1 MLFPT
6 GTDAPIY
13 HFPVATIGLIA
24 ANVVCF
30 CITGFGY
37 NQGAI
42 DPWILHYGNGL
53 NPAEWISS
61 SFAHAG
67 FSHLVGNMLFLWCFG
82 LVVEGKV
89 GWKVFLPI
97 YFGIVAFSGVVT
109 DIVTLQHTQGG
120 CLGASDAIFGLMAIC
135 LIWAPKNEVQF
146 EAIFMGY
153 GYGLGMPRAFSFDI
167 TILTLSLW
175 YLGTNLVSLL
185 FWPGIGTS
193 FLHLLGSLAGFP
205 IGIVMLKK
213 GLVDCE
219 NWDLFA
225 VMKGTH
231 GRFGE
236 KDWALGYHSS
246 VGKTYD
252 ETPIPLPIN
261 DADSDTK
268 TRRKVD
274 RSARRAALSE
284 INRMIDEG
292 DALTAADELFKLRID
307 DPTIC
312 IGQEKTQQLAKGLLK
327 AEAFD
332 DAEFW
337 LQELI
342 DRFPNDSAWARVRM
356 AQLLLTLRQQP
367 SASIR
372 ILEPLDAANL
382 PESLKPLAAKILSTA
397 KAQIRSGGVDAELS
411 W

>member
-1 MLFPT
+1 
-6 GTDAPIY
+6 
-13 HFPVATIGLIA
+13 
-24 ANVVCF
+24 
-30 CITGFGY
+30 
-37 NQGAI
+37 
-42 DPWILHYGNGL
+42 
-53 NPAEWISS
+53 
-61 SFAHAG
+61 
-67 FSHLVGNMLFLWCFG
+67 
-82 LVVEGKV
+82 VEGKV

-97 YFGIVAFSGVVT
+97 YFGIVAFSGFVTDVVT
-109 DIVTLQHTQGG
+109 LLHTQGG
-120 CLGASDAIFGLMAIC
+120 CLGASDAIFGLMAIS
-135 LIWAPKNEVQF
+135 LIWAPKNEIHF
-146 EAIFMGY
+146 EAMFMGY

-175 YLGTNLVSLL
+175 YLGTNLLSLL
-185 FWPGIGTS
+185 FWPGMGTS

-252 ETPIPLPIN
+252 DTPIPLPIN

-284 INRMIDEG
+284 INRMIDDG
-292 DALTAADELFKLRID
+292 DVLTAADDLFKLRMD
-307 DPTIC
+307 DPAIC
-312 IGQEKTQQLAKGLLK
+312 IGQEKTQKLAKGLLK

-332 DAEFW
+332 EAEFW

-342 DRFPNDSAWARVRM
+342 DRFPNDSAWARVRL
-356 AQLLLTLRQQP
+356 AQLLLILRQQP
-367 SASIR
+367 RAAIET
-372 ILEPLDAANL
+372 LEHPDAADL
-382 PESLKPLAAKILSTA
+382 PVSLKPLAAKILSTA
-397 KAQIRSGGVDAELS
+397 RAQIRSGVVDAELS

>member
-13 HFPVATIGLIA
+13 HFPAATIGLIA
-24 ANVVCF
+24 ANFVCF

-67 FSHLVGNMLFLWCFG
+67 FSHLLGNMLFLWCFG

-89 GWKVFLPI
+89 GWKIFLPI
-97 YFGIVAFSGVVT
+97 YFGIVVFSGAVTDVVT
-109 DIVTLQHTQGG
+109 LLHSHGG
-120 CLGASDAIFGLMAIC
+120 CLGASDAIFGLMAIS
-135 LIWAPKNEVQF
+135 LIWAPKNEVHF
-146 EAIFMGY
+146 EAMFMGY
-153 GYGLGMPRAFSFDI
+153 GYGLGMPRAFSFDV

-175 YLGTNLVSLL
+175 YLGTNLLSLL
-185 FWPGIGTS
+185 LWPGMSTS

-252 ETPIPLPIN
+252 TPIPLPIN
-261 DADSDTK
+261 DAAADAK

-292 DALTAADELFKLRID
+292 DVLTAADDLFRLRID
-307 DPTIC
+307 DPAIC

-332 DAEFW
+332 EAEFW

-356 AQLLLTLRQQP
+356 AQLLLMLRQQP
-367 SASIR
+367 RAAIET
-372 ILEPLDAANL
+372 LEHPDAADL
-382 PESLKPLAAKILSTA
+382 PVSLKPLAAKILSTA
-397 KAQIRSGGVDAELS
+397 RAQIRNGVVDAELS